1 MNQADVAGPDE
12 SGRLS
17 LRDCYRFFVPLVL
30 MVELNMISKSAIHAF
45 LARSETPSTT
55 LAAFNAAF
63 TFYFAITSATEVMAL
78 LCLSYLKS
86 RRDVWRLMMF
96 MALILVLPLMVV
108 GVIAFTDLGEGM
120 FGNWFGL
127 SQQGQI
133 EARQAAGFLAL
144 SAPFLL
150 FRGVAFALLMM
161 DRRTIIITW
170 STFVRLTSLALSLW
184 LLPIWLSGAA
194 VGAAAL
200 VLCMAS
206 EAVFAWL
213 FAWRSFMRLPAVRE
227 ISDTFAGYW
236 RFAWPLIINGSAEMG
251 VIFVINLFLGRLSEA
266 ELAIAA
272 FGVVHGLVSLLLAP
286 MRNLTQTAQTLVKRP
301 EDVRRMMVFTG
312 QLIAGFGIAAL
323 ILFETPLR
331 GMILTNVMGLTPEL
345 AAYSAPALTIAFVMA
360 PFWACAALFRGLL
373 ARARTTLSLAASG
386 VLRIASAGVAA
397 STSFAYPEFNGAV
410 LGIGAWV
417 LSYAIETVISS
428 WRLTRLGWFVEQ
440 AG

>member
-1 MNQADVAGPDE
+1 
-12 SGRLS
+12 
-17 LRDCYRFFVPLVL
+17 
-30 MVELNMISKSAIHAF
+30 
-45 LARSETPSTT
+45 
-55 LAAFNAAF
+55 
-63 TFYFAITSATEVMAL
+63 
-78 LCLSYLKS
+78 
-86 RRDVWRLMMF
+86 
-96 MALILVLPLMVV
+96 
-108 GVIAFTDLGEGM
+108 
-120 FGNWFGL
+120 
-127 SQQGQI
+127 
-133 EARQAAGFLAL
+133 
-144 SAPFLL
+144 
-150 FRGVAFALLMM
+150 
-161 DRRTIIITW
+161 
-170 STFVRLTSLALSLW
+170 
-184 LLPIWLSGAA
+184 
-194 VGAAAL
+194 
-200 VLCMAS
+200 
-206 EAVFAWL
+206 
-213 FAWRSFMRLPAVRE
+213 
-227 ISDTFAGYW
+227 
-236 RFAWPLIINGSAEMG
+236 MG